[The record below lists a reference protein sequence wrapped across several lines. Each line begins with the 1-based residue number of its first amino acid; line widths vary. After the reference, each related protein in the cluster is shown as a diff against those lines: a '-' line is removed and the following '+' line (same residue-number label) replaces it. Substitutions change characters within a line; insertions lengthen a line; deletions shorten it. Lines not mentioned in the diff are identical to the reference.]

1 VPTHR
6 ETRQLPFPKEHLF
19 DVVADVDSYPEFL
32 PWCVAARIKSREA
45 TTNSDD
51 QQVEILTADLAIRFQ
66 MFREKF
72 ASRAIL
78 NRPDMNIKVE
88 YLDGPFHHLENDWV
102 FRDHPNGCEVD
113 FFIDFSFRS
122 IMLENL
128 ISGMFQEAVLRMV
141 RAFEE
146 RARELYVEAPD
157 SSI

>member
-32 PWCVAARIKSREA
+32 PWCVAARIKTREVA
-45 TTNSDD
+45 MNSEK
-51 QQVEILTADLAIRFQ
+51 QEIEILTADLAIRFQ

-78 NRPDMNIKVE
+78 NHAGMDIKVE

-113 FFIDFSFRS
+113 FFIDFSFRN
-122 IMLENL
+122 IILENL
-128 ISGMFQEAVLRMV
+128 ISGMFQEAVFRMV
-141 RAFEE
+141 RAFES
-146 RARELYVEAPD
+146 RAGELYVDEPD
-157 SSI
+157 RAI